1 MKEVNTSRTVKG
13 EYKMEIKKR
22 LEELSARVDKM
33 AENVERE
40 RMRILAIEEMANEVE
55 SNVKYFEERLERDTL
70 PQSTRLFD
78 EETLKLYRQIYKF
91 IINTI

>member
-1 MKEVNTSRTVKG
+1 
-13 EYKMEIKKR
+13 MEIKKR
-22 LEELSARVDKM
+22 LEELTARADQM

-70 PQSTRLFD
+70 PKSTRFFD
-78 EETLKLYRQIYKF
+78 EETLKLYRQIYRF
-91 IINTI
+91 ITNNI